1 MFSALINGQYRGNMS
16 TIESPAGVIARR
28 IERKTIMNRKTK
40 TLSAIILV
48 AALSVSTAEAVADSL
63 PPGILACANEKD
75 VMVRL
80 ACYDREVAALVAL
93 PPAPVAPPP
102 IAVVPS
108 VAPQTD
114 RAPVQADAPSPV
126 VAATTAPQ
134 ANVGNSTEP
143 KPASDGVADFGYDQ
157 PVETITAKVVE
168 IRKRPYGEMV
178 MRLDNGQTWEQK
190 HVDRR
195 FKLSVGDTVTIKKG
209 KVSGYRL
216 SGSGNKT
223 IQVTRR
229 K

>member
-1 MFSALINGQYRGNMS
+1 MS
-16 TIESPAGVIARR
+16 TIENPVGVIARR
-28 IERKTIMNRKTK
+28 IEGKTIMNRKTMI
-40 TLSAIILV
+40 LSAIIL
-48 AALSVSTAEAVADSL
+48 ATTGFASPVSSAQASADSL

-93 PPAPVAPPP
+93 PPAPAAPPP
-102 IAVVPS
+102 MAVVPS

-114 RAPVQADAPSPV
+114 RAPVKADAPPPV
-126 VAATTAPQ
+126 VAATAPQ

-143 KPASDGVADFGYDQ
+143 KPASEGVADFGYDQ